1 MNWCRLPLCLVAFAI
16 SVLAGDNLR
25 PLAGLTDSQKV
36 TFQKGATLFKLE
48 WMPAQG
54 NKLVRDGLG
63 PFFHAA
69 SCVACHPGGG
79 RGLTPDAFD
88 PGESLVF
95 RIGTKDEAALDEYGA
110 QLSPLGIPG
119 VNPEGSVTVTWTE
132 KSVTAA
138 DGTSWKLRTPAYA
151 ASGWQYGPP
160 PADLAHSPRMA
171 PALHGSGLLEA
182 VPDETLLS
190 MADPDDKN
198 GDGISGRLNME
209 ETWEGYHATRDMP
222 GRFGWKAWMPTL
234 LRQVCGAL
242 CEDMGITNYFNPHD
256 TTSIQSDALGEY
268 TRGGHGA
275 LFEARGGDPETLAAF
290 CRYLAAPERR
300 DADKEAVR
308 QGETVFTR
316 LNCQACHVQNL
327 LTGPAAGVKALAGQ
341 TIHPFTDLLLHDM
354 GPALADH
361 RPEAKATGTEWR
373 TAPLWGLAAAVDNK
387 SHGLLLHDGR
397 ARSVEEAILWH
408 DGEAATSR
416 DAWKALTAADRAA
429 LLRFLCSL

>member
-160 PADLAHSPRMA
+160 PPDLALSPRMA

-182 VPDETLLS
+182 VPDETL
-190 MADPDDKN
+190 P
-198 GDGISGRLNME
+198 
-209 ETWEGYHATRDMP
+209 
-222 GRFGWKAWMPTL
+222 RFPP
-234 LRQVCGAL
+234 C
-242 CEDMGITNYFNPHD
+242 
-256 TTSIQSDALGEY
+256 
-268 TRGGHGA
+268 
-275 LFEARGGDPETLAAF
+275 
-290 CRYLAAPERR
+290 
-300 DADKEAVR
+300 
-308 QGETVFTR
+308 
-316 LNCQACHVQNL
+316 
-327 LTGPAAGVKALAGQ
+327 
-341 TIHPFTDLLLHDM
+341 
-354 GPALADH
+354 
-361 RPEAKATGTEWR
+361 
-373 TAPLWGLAAAVDNK
+373 
-387 SHGLLLHDGR
+387 
-397 ARSVEEAILWH
+397 
-408 DGEAATSR
+408 
-416 DAWKALTAADRAA
+416 
-429 LLRFLCSL
+429 